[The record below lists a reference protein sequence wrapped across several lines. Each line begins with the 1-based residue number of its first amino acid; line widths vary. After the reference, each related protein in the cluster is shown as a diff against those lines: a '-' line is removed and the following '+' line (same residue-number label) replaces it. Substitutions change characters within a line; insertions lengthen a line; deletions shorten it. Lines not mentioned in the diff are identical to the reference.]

1 MAEMFYESD
10 VKPGVLNGK
19 KIAVI
24 GYGSQGRAQA
34 LNLKDSGLDVVVGVR
49 PGKSAEHAKED
60 GMVVKTVA
68 QATKLADIVH
78 ILLPDESQ
86 AFVYKNEIE
95 PNLKKGA
102 SLSFSHGFNIHYNQ
116 IIPRDDLD
124 VFLVAPKGPGHTVRE
139 TFTQG
144 IGVPGLIA
152 IYQDATGN
160 AMDYAKYIAKGI
172 GAMRAGVYLTTFKEE
187 TETDLFGEQVDL
199 CGGIS
204 ALIKASF
211 EVLVDAGYQPEMAYF
226 ETVHEV
232 KLIVDLIHEG
242 GLERMWDSVS
252 NTAEYGG
259 MTVGPTIINEDSIDA
274 MYIALERIQ
283 NGQFAKDFILEG
295 LTNYTVLRAMERLD
309 SEHPMEIIGKE
320 IRSNIPWLAEK
331 NKKTKSE

>member
-1 MAEMFYESD
+1 MAEMFYEND
-10 VKPGVLNGK
+10 VEPGVLSGK

-49 PGKSAEHAKED
+49 PGKSSNAAVED
-60 GMVVKTVA
+60 GMVVKDVA
-68 QATKLADIVH
+68 SAVESADIVH
-78 ILLPDESQ
+78 ILLPDEAQSI
-86 AFVYKNEIE
+86 VYKKEIE

-102 SLSFSHGFNIHYNQ
+102 SISFSHGFNIHYNQ
-116 IIPRDDLD
+116 IIPREDLD

-160 AMDYAKYIAKGI
+160 AMKYAKSFAKGI
-172 GAMRAGVYLTTFKEE
+172 GCMRAGVYVTTFKEE

-259 MTVGPTIINEDSIDA
+259 MTVGPSIINEESVDA
-274 MYIALERIQ
+274 MYIALDRIQ
-283 NGQFAKDFILEG
+283 NGQFAKEFILEG

>member
-1 MAEMFYESD
+1 MAEMFYEND
-10 VKPGVLNGK
+10 VEPGVLSGK

-49 PGKSAEHAKED
+49 PGKSSNAAVED
-60 GMVVKTVA
+60 GMVVKDVA
-68 QATKLADIVH
+68 SAVESADIVH
-78 ILLPDESQ
+78 ILLPDEAQSI
-86 AFVYKNEIE
+86 VYKKEIE

-102 SLSFSHGFNIHYNQ
+102 SISFSHGFNIHYNQ
-116 IIPRDDLD
+116 IIPREDLD

-160 AMDYAKYIAKGI
+160 AMKYAKSFAKGI
-172 GAMRAGVYLTTFKEE
+172 GCMRAGVYVTTFKEE

-259 MTVGPTIINEDSIDA
+259 MTVGPSIINEESVDA
-274 MYIALERIQ
+274 MYIALDRIQ
-283 NGQFAKDFILEG
+283 NGQFAKEFILEG
-295 LTNYTVLRAMERLD
+295 LTNYTVLRAMERLE
-309 SEHPMEIIGKE
+309 SEHLMETVGKE
-320 IRSNIPWLAEK
+320 IRSNIPWLADK
-331 NKKTKSE
+331 NKKTKK